1 MATKKGLPPAATRFW
16 YKQPGAAGG
25 VLTRRAG
32 ARTPDTGYWKKAGGA
47 GCRMNGP
54 AAPAPEGREDQ
65 MRRGPAAPAPEGHG
79 NQMRRGAADPA
90 PAPEGGK
97 CPNWLPPFSF
107 AVQIANTTHRRLA
120 IYPHCCFHYSL
131 SLPSPSPCAICTLFA
146 TIHRRLPLSFTLVF
160 VATAARYSARLA
172 NLRCNL
178 VHVSTPYSRF
188 PQSRRRLHI
197 AGVWQ
202 QAALLCSAVIPT
214 QSTLLLQVCRGGDF
228 DNGKRSKHQHKHQRG
243 IPRHPAPA

>member
-1 MATKKGLPPAATRFW
+1 MRMRTS
-16 YKQPGAAGG
+16 
-25 VLTRRAG
+25 RAG
-32 ARTPDTGYWKKAGGA
+32 ARAGNWKIAPPPPSPPTAAGIK
-47 GCRMNGP
+47 CQMPSPLR
-54 AAPAPEGREDQ
+54 GRGGSGGQ
-65 MRRGPAAPAPEGHG
+65 SRRRGEGCCEVSQMATSLFIRRANGQYHTSKASYLPALL
-79 NQMRRGAADPA
+79 
-90 PAPEGGK
+90 
-97 CPNWLPPFSF
+97 LP
-107 AVQIANTTHRRLA
+107 L
-120 IYPHCCFHYSL
+120 L
-131 SLPSPSPCAICTLFA
+131 SLPSPPPCAICTLFA
-146 TIHRRLPLSFTLVF
+146 HYSPPPPPLITPVF

-214 QSTLLLQVCRGGDF
+214 QSTLLLQVCRGGGF
-228 DNGKRSKHQHKHQRG
+228 YNVKRSQRG